1 MIKITSK
8 HLPQEANMATGVY
21 RDKTGG
27 VRVDYDG
34 KYQMPMRKTEY
45 ENRGY
50 KPPYGLL
57 PTKAKFETGNRKK
70 A

>member
-1 MIKITSK
+1 
-8 HLPQEANMATGVY
+8 MATGVY

-34 KYQMPMRKTEY
+34 KYQMPMRKSEY

-50 KPPYGLL
+50 KPPYGSL
-57 PTKAKFETGNRKK
+57 PTKAKFEKGNRRKP
-70 A
+70 